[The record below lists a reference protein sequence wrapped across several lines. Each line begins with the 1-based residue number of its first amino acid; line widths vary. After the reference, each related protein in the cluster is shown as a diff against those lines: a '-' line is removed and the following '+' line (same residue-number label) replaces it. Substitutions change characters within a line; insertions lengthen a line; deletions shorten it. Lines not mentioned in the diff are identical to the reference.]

1 MQEKFISPAAAQ
13 ETEAVRKQYV
23 KIADAYG
30 CLGVLQLNAGE
41 SKNILYLVMV
51 TGCFSIGKIADCEIF
66 RITQTQFVSLQ
77 HQQVAAPAED
87 KISEV
92 RKVLNSGTFYF
103 TYNPNAGNQN
113 ANSFDITLSAQRRRK
128 TIETD
133 NRFFWNRMLHIHL
146 LRFDVDCDF
155 WLLKVIQCSSY
166 LIICSTFYFIGNV
179 RIN

>member
-1 MQEKFISPAAAQ
+1 MKILLNEKKTLSTAAQ

-77 HQQVAAPAED
+77 HQQLAED

-103 TYNPNAGNQN
+103 TYNPNAINQQQ
-113 ANSFDITLSAQRRRK
+113 NSFDITLSAQRRRK
-128 TIETD
+128 TNETD

-155 WLLKVIQCSSY
+155 WLLKVLKS
-166 LIICSTFYFIGNV
+166 FYYQ
-179 RIN
+179 

>member
-1 MQEKFISPAAAQ
+1 MKIFLPAAQ

-77 HQQVAAPAED
+77 HQQPAED

-92 RKVLNSGTFYF
+92 RKVLNSG
-103 TYNPNAGNQN
+103 
-113 ANSFDITLSAQRRRK
+113 
-128 TIETD
+128 E
-133 NRFFWNRMLHIHL
+133 
-146 LRFDVDCDF
+146 
-155 WLLKVIQCSSY
+155 
-166 LIICSTFYFIGNV
+166 
-179 RIN
+179 

>member
-1 MQEKFISPAAAQ
+1 MLCLSIIVCWKIVKKKLIKNGNGKELSCFWEEQARNTTQYHSRASIKARNIALRIPSSCQFVWVKNRKFLLIFSSHKEFPEFNVKIFLPAAQ

-77 HQQVAAPAED
+77 HQQPAED

-92 RKVLNSGTFYF
+92 RKVLNSG
-103 TYNPNAGNQN
+103 
-113 ANSFDITLSAQRRRK
+113 
-128 TIETD
+128 E
-133 NRFFWNRMLHIHL
+133 
-146 LRFDVDCDF
+146 
-155 WLLKVIQCSSY
+155 
-166 LIICSTFYFIGNV
+166 
-179 RIN
+179 